1 MKNIQSSCRCKHN
14 WHKENDAYRLL
25 KSTIKPVNGITLRI
39 FPRIGISHSM
49 KGFIYTHL
57 KTIFWNGF
65 GTFGTGLANR
75 NMFKID
81 NNKDHIQI
89 LLLILGEFKRIN

>member
-14 WHKENDAYRLL
+14 RHKENDAYRLL
-25 KSTIKPVNGITLRI
+25 KSTRKPVNGITLRI

-49 KGFIYTHL
+49 KGFIYAHL

-65 GTFGTGLANR
+65 GTLGLVEPIETCSKLTIVRDYPNFASNIR
-75 NMFKID
+75 
-81 NNKDHIQI
+81 
-89 LLLILGEFKRIN
+89 RI